1 MSDPQ
6 SLVGQTLADKYMVRR
21 LLGVGGMGAVYEG
34 LNVEL
39 GKRVAIKTIDRAH
52 AQAEELAARLRREA
66 RAAAAIE
73 SEHIVQV
80 FDVADDPRVGVF
92 MVMELLSGEDLADRL
107 DRDDRLDPAT
117 AMTIAHQIARA
128 LAKAHI
134 AGVVHRDLKPANL
147 FLVERDD
154 GATFVKILDF
164 GISKIVTEEL
174 LAGARESRGLT
185 RMGSAIG
192 TPQYMSPEQA
202 QGLPT
207 IDHRTDVWALGCVLF
222 EMIAGRPPYEEQP
235 TYELTIVRILTT
247 APPSLLDYA
256 PSCPPAIASLVAAA
270 LQHDWARRI
279 PDCATFARMIVEATA
294 GTGAELPAR
303 ASYVGGPLLTPTA
316 GMPAPFML
324 GPSSQRA
331 SPGPIPLA
339 PASSRG
345 QPATLLANPTPSDVS
360 GGVNPLASTVSDP
373 AAIAAAI
380 ANVRSSGV
388 TSASGAVVPMPSH
401 GAIYRDA
408 DADAEVPID
417 ADEPAPR
424 RGRGLLIGLVVTVSV
439 AAAAVLG
446 VAITRKNQGGVA
458 GSTTPAATQAA
469 TSTSDDVAPTATAPS
484 SIAAPSASVST
495 SARAPVASAGR
506 PPSRVAIPTATGAPR
521 VVVPTTQASTTARPP
536 TKKEP
541 STQFGG
547 TGISED
553 Y

>member
-1 MSDPQ
+1 MSDPT
-6 SLVGQTLADKYMVRR
+6 SLVGLTLADKYMVRR
-21 LLGVGGMGAVYEG
+21 LLGVGGMGSVYEG

-52 AQAEELAARLRREA
+52 AQAEELATRLRREA

-80 FDVADDPRVGVF
+80 FDVGDDPRVGVF
-92 MVMELLSGEDLADRL
+92 MVMELLSGEDLAARL
-107 DRDDRLDPAT
+107 DREHRLDPAV
-117 AMTIAHQIARA
+117 AVTIAHQIARA

-154 GATFVKILDF
+154 SSLFVKILDF

-185 RMGSAIG
+185 RLGSAIG

-222 EMIAGRPPYEEQP
+222 EMIAGRAPYEEQP

-247 APPSLLDYA
+247 APPQLTDLA
-256 PSCPPAIASLVAAA
+256 PHCPPAIAAVVANA

-279 PDCATFARMIVEATA
+279 PDCATFARMLVEAASGTA
-294 GTGAELPAR
+294 ADPSGRGAG
-303 ASYVGGPLLTPTA
+303 VGGPILTPSL
-316 GMPAPFML
+316 GMPSPFML
-324 GPSSQRA
+324 GGSVQRGSA
-331 SPGPIPLA
+331 GPIAVA
-339 PASSRG
+339 PNSTRG
-345 QPATLLANPTPSDVS
+345 QPGTLLANPSPFDVS
-360 GGVNPLASTVSDP
+360 GAANPFGATISDP
-373 AAIAAAI
+373 AAVAALMAS
-380 ANVRSSGV
+380 VRSNPA
-388 TSASGAVVPMPSH
+388 TSAVVAMEPR
-401 GAIYRDA
+401 GGVYREPEFDA
-408 DADAEVPID
+408 P
-417 ADEPAPR
+417 ADELEVAPR
-424 RGRGLLIGLVVTVSV
+424 RGRGPLIAFVVALSV
-439 AAAAVLG
+439 AAAAMIG
-446 VAITRKNQGGVA
+446 VAVTRKN
-458 GSTTPAATQAA
+458 ATR
-469 TSTSDDVAPTATAPS
+469 S
-484 SIAAPSASVST
+484 PSAST
-495 SARAPVASAGR
+495 RQPG
-506 PPSRVAIPTATGAPR
+506 
-521 VVVPTTQASTTARPP
+521 
-536 TKKEP
+536 KKEP